1 MTRGPYAR
9 RMGTVAGTPHSYARR
24 LRRARERGWWADAAL
39 ALVLSAAT
47 VALAFADSDVNSHD
61 TAVHVLRDFPMPPPP
76 GWEPPPEP
84 GGFDIVRGVAS
95 NLVVTAALAVR
106 RRWPLAC
113 VAVQFFALLALD
125 PDGNIATLCAVLA
138 GAYSLA
144 VHGRSALLSLGA
156 LLLAGGA
163 IAAAESNTWPRLP
176 GWVGIFALLLP
187 VGLSGLAIRA
197 ARSRAHESQQRAE
210 ALERSQEAATRL
222 AVARERSRIARE
234 LHDVVSHHVSVMT
247 IQAGAAGKVLDA
259 DPGLARGALA
269 AIESS
274 GRETMA
280 ELRHLLGVLSP
291 AGDSGEPLEPQP
303 GLAQVGALAEQVRRA
318 GQPVTLT
325 CPPVPLPHGLDLAAY
340 RVVQEALTNALRH
353 APGAATTVAVTPG
366 PGPLLIEVTNDAPPP
381 GARPA
386 GPGAGTGLLGLRE
399 RLALYG
405 GTLETGPRPDGGFR
419 LRARIPAEREDR

>member
-1 MTRGPYAR
+1 
-9 RMGTVAGTPHSYARR
+9 
-24 LRRARERGWWADAAL
+24 
-39 ALVLSAAT
+39 
-47 VALAFADSDVNSHD
+47 
-61 TAVHVLRDFPMPPPP
+61 
-76 GWEPPPEP
+76 
-84 GGFDIVRGVAS
+84 
-95 NLVVTAALAVR
+95 
-106 RRWPLAC
+106 

-125 PDGNIATLCAVLA
+125 PEGNTATLCAVLV

-144 VHGRSALLSLGA
+144 VHGRSAMLSLGT
-156 LLLAGGA
+156 LLLAATA

-197 ARSRAHESQQRAE
+197 ARSRAHESQERAE
-210 ALERSQEAATRL
+210 ALERGQEAATRL
-222 AVARERSRIARE
+222 AVAQERARIARE

-259 DPGLARGALA
+259 DPGLARGALS

-291 AGDSGEPLEPQP
+291 AGDADELLEPQP
-303 GLAQVGALAEQVRRA
+303 GLAQVDALAEQVRHA

-325 CPPVPLPHGLDLAAY
+325 RTPVSLPHGLDLAAY

-353 APGAATTVAVTPG
+353 APGATTTVAITPEG
-366 PGPLLIEVTNDAPPP
+366 GALLIDVANDEPPP
-381 GARPA
+381 DARPA

-399 RLALYG
+399 RLRLYG
-405 GTLETGPRPDGGFR
+405 GSLETARRPGGGFR
-419 LRARIPAEREDR
+419 LRARIPLDDAAAGGAVRAEAGTG